1 MANSIFKHILLG
13 TTLCAGATLLL
24 NSCMDDSYDID
35 KVDLTMKLRTDGL
48 GAPLGNTE
56 KIMLDDILDI
66 DDSEVRPTSLTFIT

>member
-1 MANSIFKHILLG
+1 
-13 TTLCAGATLLL
+13 
-24 NSCMDDSYDID
+24 MDDSYDID

-66 DDSEVRPTSLTFIT
+66 DDSEVKTDKSHLYYLVESGNTHST